1 VSNLN
6 SSNITSKEETEKI
19 KNFDH
24 INFSIGR
31 CKQKIFV
38 MGEVVYLSFLKKKR
52 EKKKREWNINVE
64 LLLKKKIKI
73 KTFKVIYLTLS
84 NNVAFNIAKGNNH
97 YDCS

>member
-52 EKKKREWNINVE
+52 EKKKR
-64 LLLKKKIKI
+64 K
-73 KTFKVIYLTLS
+73 
-84 NNVAFNIAKGNNH
+84 
-97 YDCS
+97 